1 MSVGREDEYVQDL
14 IRFLEK
20 GREEEFAQLIKG
32 LHPADVAELMEFLEG
47 DDKVRFYSLLDPKL
61 AAEVLLSFPEHSQ
74 EHLLSIL
81 PVKLLSRAVDEMDS
95 DDGTDIVASL
105 SDEDASSILATIDV
119 EDSDEISHLLKYRED
134 TAGGLMQLE
143 LVVAEENETVAEAIE
158 HIRAKQHE
166 VQYLN
171 YVFVVDKNHKLLGQ
185 VDLQTLVLSSP
196 DTRLREVVSPVE
208 LIVNV
213 DEDQEEVARKF
224 MKYDTRSAPVV
235 SGEGILLGRITVDDV
250 IDVVQEE
257 ASEDFYRMGGTH
269 EDEGLYP
276 EHVFKIVRLR
286 LPWLLVN
293 LLGGLLSGYL
303 IWLFKVTLKDILVL
317 VAFIPI
323 IMALGGSVGIQ
334 SSTILVRGL
343 ALGQFGRG
351 QMLKI
356 LIREF
361 RVVLVLGLVC
371 GVGVALATRL
381 WDGTAILGLVVGL
394 SMFLAMTLAG
404 TLGALTPLL
413 FKRFHVDPALAS
425 GPFVT
430 VMNDIV
436 GLSIYMAI
444 ATVFLRIFGLSGM
457 R

>member
-1 MSVGREDEYVQDL
+1 
-14 IRFLEK
+14 EK
-20 GREEEFAQLIKG
+20 GREEEFARLIKG

-47 DDKVRFYSLLDPKL
+47 HDKVRFYFLLDPKL
-61 AAEVLLSFPEHSQ
+61 AAEVLLSLPEHSR

-119 EDSDEISHLLKYRED
+119 EDSDEISRLLKYRED

-143 LVVAEENETVAEAIE
+143 LVVAGENETVAEAIE

-166 VQYLN
+166 VQDLN
-171 YVFVVDKNHKLLGQ
+171 YVFVVDENHKLLGQ

-208 LIVNV
+208 LIINV

-224 MKYDTRSAPVV
+224 MKYDTRAAPVV
-235 SGEGILLGRITVDDV
+235 SDKGILLGRITVDDV

-257 ASEDFYRMGGTH
+257 ASEDFYRVAGTH
-269 EDEGLYP
+269 EDEELYQS
-276 EHVFKIVRLR
+276 HVFKIVKLR

-293 LLGGLLSGYL
+293 LLGGFLSGNL
-303 IWLFKVTLKDILVL
+303 IWLFKVTLKDVLVL

-323 IMALGGSVGIQ
+323 ITALGGSVGIQ
-334 SSTILVRGL
+334 SSTIVIRGL
-343 ALGQFGRG
+343 ALGRFGRG
-351 QMLKI
+351 QVLRI
-356 LIREF
+356 LARDL
-361 RVVLVLGLVC
+361 RVALALGLVC
-371 GVGVALATRL
+371 GSGAALAAGL
-381 WDGTAILGLVVGL
+381 WQSTAILGLVVGL
-394 SMFLAMTLAG
+394 SMFLAITLAG
-404 TLGALTPLL
+404 TLGSLTPLIL
-413 FKRFHVDPALAS
+413 KRLNIDPALAS
-425 GPFVT
+425 GPFT
-430 VMNDIV
+430 TAMNDIT
-436 GLSIYMAI
+436 GLTIYMII
-444 ATVFLRIFGLSGM
+444 ATAFLRIFGLSGM